1 MANNYLRRFQREL
14 HEQGSMAIQEIAETG
29 VSKGIQVIGESG
41 VGKTYAFDT
50 LTREFPSYNE
60 GVQRVVPVVRIGLDI
75 TPRARPIMEAALKAL
90 GRPIGPREKI
100 TFAKVEEMLYSALRA
115 CKTKV
120 FMIEEFHN
128 GLVANKS
135 EIRTENCNFL
145 KNLWNMHNPE
155 NPETW
160 VSATENSKPY
170 GMLIIVSGVETL
182 QKVIAKNKELK
193 TRYGT
198 LIEAPSLALFPKPL
212 YNEFRQVL
220 KSKVEQFGLGGR
232 VDVEDHLF
240 SARVYF
246 SSEAHLRTVNDV
258 VQRVGTLAR
267 TASQETPIQD
277 IFAKSVS
284 QMCGQLVKEIGNPF
298 YWSEDEVVQRVMKAQ
313 LKFDSGVR

>member
-1 MANNYLRRFQREL
+1 
-14 HEQGSMAIQEIAETG
+14 
-29 VSKGIQVIGESG
+29 
-41 VGKTYAFDT
+41 
-50 LTREFPSYNE
+50 
-60 GVQRVVPVVRIGLDI
+60 
-75 TPRARPIMEAALKAL
+75 
-90 GRPIGPREKI
+90 
-100 TFAKVEEMLYSALRA
+100 
-115 CKTKV
+115 
-120 FMIEEFHN
+120 
-128 GLVANKS
+128 
-135 EIRTENCNFL
+135 
-145 KNLWNMHNPE
+145 
-155 NPETW
+155 
-160 VSATENSKPY
+160 
-170 GMLIIVSGVETL
+170 MLIIVSGVETL

-267 TASQETPIQD
+267 TVSQETPIQD
-277 IFAKSVS
+277 IFAKSVA
-284 QMCGQLVKEIGNPF
+284 QMCGQLVQEIGNPF